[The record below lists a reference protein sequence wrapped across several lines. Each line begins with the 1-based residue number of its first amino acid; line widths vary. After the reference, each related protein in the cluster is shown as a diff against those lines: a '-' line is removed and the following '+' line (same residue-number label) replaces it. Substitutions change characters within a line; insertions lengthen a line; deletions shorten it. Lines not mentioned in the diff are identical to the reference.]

1 MAQRYCKRGIIA
13 IFDVYKLVSHFKIER
28 HEKDYRNMLDA
39 IATVA
44 LTGCWK
50 KDKPRVLEQGA
61 MLYINVDKTT
71 RAMDVETRASLPII
85 EGDEQ
90 PVYTPLEVVKD
101 AQAFFMDTEDGLIN
115 SPLAIGDE
123 QKDFENARIKM
134 WGSRLSIEMA
144 RSIPTLSMLAIST
157 FPELTKNTGWSL
169 SLRTYLTPSWNRR
182 KKTSL
187 QLTSQETTQRYM
199 RYSTRHIRPFRAL
212 LSNGKR

>member
-1 MAQRYCKRGIIA
+1 MKKIIA
-13 IFDVYKLVSHFKIER
+13 TCL
-28 HEKDYRNMLDA
+28 MA

-134 WGSRLSIEMA
+134 WGEQVINRDGTLNTYFINA
-144 RSIPTLSMLAIST
+144 RNIYISGTNKEYGLEPVIAYIPNAVMEQAKKDILAAYESGDYPKVYEIFHKAYT
-157 FPELTKNTGWSL
+157 AIPCTTKQW
-169 SLRTYLTPSWNRR
+169 
-182 KKTSL
+182 K
-187 QLTSQETTQRYM
+187 
-199 RYSTRHIRPFRAL
+199 AL
-212 LSNGKR
+212 KEKGEQ